1 MSKTASSIKQL
12 SKHTLVYGLGN
23 ILNRGMTFLLLPFYT
38 NLISTEEYGVYSL
51 VYSFIA
57 LTNVFFIHGMDTA
70 FMRFFIP
77 EKDPAQRKQI
87 LNTVYT
93 SIFISTFLLSAGI
106 YLILP
111 MFSEGMLSVP
121 SQSVMLLYLTLII
134 FFDGLSFL
142 PIVYYRAVN
151 KPVNYVLIVFLEVV
165 INLSLNIYFV
175 AIQKMGLTGI
185 LLSHVISAGAK
196 VLLSSPVLWKEFRFR
211 WDKQIWQDILK
222 YGLPT
227 VPAVFFLILISVS
240 DRFLLKHYLGPD
252 DVGLYASGYKIGVVM
267 ALLITAFRFAW
278 QPFYLSKGEDPDA
291 PYLFSRIFTIFVAVT
306 GFIYLGVSLVLV
318 PLLKMPWGDFYI
330 IAREYHPGLSVVPY
344 ILLGNMLFGLSQNFI
359 VGAYIKKKTLYIPL
373 FTGIGFLVNVSA
385 NVFFLSVLKL
395 GFLSAGYALVLT
407 YFVQGFVIY
416 YTVRRFYPIPYDFWK
431 MVKTFGLLAFLYFIP
446 ALTGIHGLWLGVL
459 LVLLYFP
466 ALNLLQVLSLK
477 QIVQELFLKK

>member
-38 NLISTEEYGVYSL
+38 NLISTEDYGVYSL
-51 VYSFIA
+51 IYSFVA

-77 EKDPAQRKQI
+77 EKDPVQRKQI

-93 SIFISTFLLSAGI
+93 SIFVST
-106 YLILP
+106 LILTASIFMLLP
-111 MFSEGMLSVP
+111 HFSEGLLSIP
-121 SQSVMLLYLTLII
+121 SNSVILGYLTLII
-134 FFDGLSFL
+134 FFDGLAFL

-151 KPVNYVLIVFLEVV
+151 RPFNYVLIVFVEVV
-165 INLSLNIYFV
+165 VSLSLNIYFV
-175 AIQKMGLTGI
+175 AYQKMGITGI
-185 LLSHVISAGAK
+185 LLSNVISSAAK
-196 VLLSSPVLWKEFRFR
+196 FLLSSPVLWKEFRFR
-211 WDKQIWQDILK
+211 WDRGLWKDILK

-240 DRFLLKHYLGPD
+240 DRFLLKYFLGAN

-291 PYLFSRIFTIFVAVT
+291 PYLFARIFTLFVAVT
-306 GFIYLGVSLVLV
+306 GFIYLGVSTLLVD
-318 PLLKMPWGDFYI
+318 LLKMPWGAFYI
-330 IAREYHPGLSVVPY
+330 IAPEYHEGLRAVPF

-359 VGAYIKKKTLYIPL
+359 VGAYIKKKTLYIPI

-385 NVFFLSVLKL
+385 NLIFLSVLGW

-407 YFVQGFVIY
+407 YIIQGLVIY
-416 YTVRRFYPIPYDFWK
+416 FTVRRFYPVPYDFIK
-431 MVKTFGLLAFLYFIP
+431 MAKNYGVLAFLFFLPSI
-446 ALTGIHGLWLGVL
+446 LGIHNLWLN
-459 LVLLYFP
+459 LVLVVAYFP
-466 ALNLLQVLSLK
+466 VLDLVGVLSLR
-477 QIVQELFLKK
+477 QITTELLKR

>member
-12 SKHTLVYGLGN
+12 SKHTLVYGIGN

-38 NLISTEEYGVYSL
+38 NLITTEEYGVYSL
-51 VYSFIA
+51 IYSFIA

-77 EKDPAQRKQI
+77 EKNPVQRKQI

-93 SIFISTFLLSAGI
+93 SIFISTFLLSAAI
-106 YLILP
+106 YFLLP
-111 MFSEGMLSVP
+111 TFSEGMLSVP
-121 SQSVMLLYLTLII
+121 STSVILTYLTLII
-134 FFDGLSFL
+134 FFDGLAFL

-151 KPVNYVLIVFLEVV
+151 KPVNYVAIVFVEVV
-165 INLSLNIYFV
+165 VNLSLNIYFV
-175 AIQKMGLTGI
+175 AYQKMGLTGI
-185 LLSHVISAGAK
+185 LLSNAISSGAK
-196 VLLSSPVLWKEFRFR
+196 FLLSSPVLWKEFRFR
-211 WDKQIWQDILK
+211 WDKGLWKDILK

-227 VPAVFFLILISVS
+227 VPAVFFLILITVS
-240 DRFLLKHYLGPD
+240 DRFLLKHFLGAD

-291 PYLFSRIFTIFVAVT
+291 PYVFARIFTLFVAVT
-306 GFIYLGVSLVLV
+306 GFIYLGVSMVLV
-318 PLLKMPWGDFYI
+318 DLLKMPWGNLYI
-330 IAREYHPGLSVVPY
+330 IAPEYHEGLKVVPF

-359 VGAYIKKKTLYIPL
+359 VGAYIKKKTMYIPM

-385 NVFFLSVLKL
+385 NLVFLSVFGW

-407 YFVQGFVIY
+407 YIIQGFVIY
-416 YTVRRFYPIPYDFWK
+416 LTVRRFYPIPYDFAK
-431 MVKTFGLLAFLYFIP
+431 MLINFAVLAALFFAPILLDISS
-446 ALTGIHGLWLGVL
+446 LWLNIL
-459 LVLLYFP
+459 LVIAYFP
-466 ALNLLQVLSLK
+466 ILDLVGVLSLR
-477 QIVQELFLKK
+477 QITTELLKR